1 MFDPELPRITMIFCY
16 DDTNWEPAHLA
27 AVKCS
32 NIMAYICSSHKLL
45 PQLKEAAA
53 GKHSTFAIAQHQCA

>member
-1 MFDPELPRITMIFCY
+1 MIFCY